1 MKSAA
6 ENIFS
11 EYVDVWILSSNP
23 ATSDGAATLLKLA
36 TDTAFKCCLDI
47 ESYHN
52 SFNGIVRAIT
62 YKQADELGAVE
73 SLDDMYEGRV
83 TASDP
88 SGFGRQ
94 IRAKL
99 GRTFVGYLEAD
110 E

>member
-1 MKSAA
+1 MFLVV
-6 ENIFS
+6 EQ
-11 EYVDVWILSSNP
+11 
-23 ATSDGAATLLKLA
+23 
-36 TDTAFKCCLDI
+36 
-47 ESYHN
+47 
-52 SFNGIVRAIT
+52 
-62 YKQADELGAVE
+62 KQADELGAVE